1 MACFRKSRTI
11 RSEYVQGSGGFRRM
25 FVRLKGAFVSQ
36 SNFSDAGYIAGES
49 AILIQWEGSPDYDS
63 GYHAAMFP
71 VTMRGLKE
79 AHAWLDSWK
88 TEEN

>member
-1 MACFRKSRTI
+1 MACFRNNRTI
-11 RSEYVQGSGGFRRM
+11 RSEYVPGSDGRRHM
-25 FVRLKGAFVSQ
+25 FVRMAGTHVSQ
-36 SNFSDAGYIAGES
+36 SNASDAGYIAGES
-49 AILIQWEGSPDYDS
+49 AILVQWEGSPNYDS

-88 TEEN
+88 T